1 MGLLDNLNK
10 VADKAAKVASDKI
23 SDTTRKVDK
32 AVSGADSG
40 SFLQGMLGNASAQS
54 TKTATD
60 NWSHMLVENEQI
72 ISSYKLIRDEIIVT
86 NNRLLFIDAQGV
98 TGQKKAITQIFLDSI
113 VDVRYTAA
121 GFGFDDTNMYI
132 TYLSNPY
139 YKALTTTLSTHEF
152 SFPKKLDV
160 SDFYRFLVQLSIEN
174 RQKINS

>member
-1 MGLLDNLNK
+1 M
-10 VADKAAKVASDKI
+10 
-23 SDTTRKVDK
+23 
-32 AVSGADSG
+32 
-40 SFLQGMLGNASAQS
+40 
-54 TKTATD
+54 
-60 NWSHMLVENEQI
+60 
-72 ISSYKLIRDEIIVT
+72 IVT

-121 GFGFDDTNMYI
+121 GFGFDDTNMYV

-139 YKALTTTLSTHEF
+139 YKSLTTTLSTHEF